1 MVSEDLSGRVLGG
14 RYRLV
19 RRLGEGGMG
28 AVYEA
33 VQLDLQR
40 KVAVKVLHPSATN
53 PEGLQRFQREARS
66 AAALRNTHIVQ
77 VTDFQVNAAEPA
89 FLVMELLDGLPL
101 SDAIDAEGRIEPLRL
116 ARIGRQVLHA
126 LAAAHA
132 AGIVHRDIKP
142 ENVFLCPSPTLGETV
157 KLVDFGIA
165 KLERD
170 GLDPL
175 TREGLVIGSILY
187 MSPEQAS
194 GSETDARSDIFSLGA
209 CMYYAL
215 SGRLPFQGNNA
226 LAVLRSLALGRV
238 DPLAKVAPHVDPE
251 LAAVVEQALSPD
263 PDRRPQSA
271 EAMGAALDA
280 WIRCRELGPSQPYP
294 ILPGSL
300 IPSPEIRDTSPSA
313 FEATA
318 MTPASGAHA
327 LGATTPSGPP
337 QFVSSPPPTGHTGT
351 TAVTVPPRTSRGPL
365 VFGAGLGIAGFAMG
379 AAAIVYVA
387 TRPSGLAVPQVPPTS
402 VDAGAVTLTP
412 PSAAPSASPTPAI
425 VAEVRPTATNRP
437 LPPHVVSDA
446 GRRSSSKEFLCMKD
460 SECGS
465 RGQCVSGKCACMPGW
480 DACDGRGC
488 FNLSSND
495 NCGACGVKC
504 GADEKC
510 AFDPAQHKTRCVN
523 CATLARVTFDSFSRY
538 DHCFGDAP
546 NWCTNV
552 NISNIHCGSCDNRCQ
567 GGDVCR
573 SGACVAP

>member
-33 VQLDLQR
+33 LQLDLQR

-187 MSPEQAS
+187 MSPEQAA
-194 GSETDARSDIFSLGA
+194 GAETDARSDIFSLGA

-238 DPLAKVAPHVDPE
+238 EPLAKVAPHVDPE
-251 LAAVVEQALSPD
+251 LASVVEQALSPD
-263 PDRRPQSA
+263 PVRRPRTA

-280 WIRCRELGPSQPYP
+280 WIRRRELGPSQPYP
-294 ILPGSL
+294 VVTGAV
-300 IPSPEIRDTSPSA
+300 IPAPEIRDTSPSA

-318 MTPASGAHA
+318 MTPASGAPG
-327 LGATTPSGPP
+327 LGPTEPSAPP
-337 QFVSSPPPTGHTGT
+337 RVSSPPPTGHTGHTGT
-351 TAVTVPPRTSRGPL
+351 TAVTVPPRSSRGPL
-365 VFGAGLGIAGFAMG
+365 VLGAGLGLAGLAMG

-387 TRPSGLAVPQVPPTS
+387 TRPSNVATPQVPS
-402 VDAGAVTLTP
+402 IDAGAVVVAPPASAP
-412 PSAAPSASPTPAI
+412 PSAPPTPAI
-425 VAEVRPTATNRP
+425 VAEVRPTPTHRP
-437 LPPHVVSDA
+437 SVPPVSDA
-446 GRRSSSKEFLCMKD
+446 GSRTSSKEFLCMKD

-480 DACDGRGC
+480 DSCDGRAC
-488 FNLSSND
+488 WNLSLPD

-523 CATLARVTFDSFSRY
+523 CATLSRVTFNTFDRY
-538 DHCFGDAP
+538 DHCWGDMP
-546 NWCTNV
+546 NFCTNV
-552 NISNIHCGSCDNRCQ
+552 NISPAHCGSCENRCQ
-567 GGDVCR
+567 GGQVCR
-573 SGACVAP
+573 QGTCVAP

>member
-187 MSPEQAS
+187 MSPEQAA
-194 GSETDARSDIFSLGA
+194 GAETDARSDIFSLGA

-251 LAAVVEQALSPD
+251 LAAIVEQALSPD
-263 PDRRPQSA
+263 PVRRPQSA

-280 WIRCRELGPSQPYP
+280 WIRRRELGPSQPYA
-294 ILPGSL
+294 ILPGAV
-300 IPSPEIRDTSPSA
+300 IPSPEFRDTSPSA

-351 TAVTVPPRTSRGPL
+351 TAVTVPPRTSRTPL
-365 VFGAGLGIAGFAMG
+365 VFGAGLGIAGLAMG
-379 AAAIVYVA
+379 AAAIAYVA
-387 TRPSGLAVPQVPPTS
+387 TRPSGLAVPQVPPAS
-402 VDAGAVTLTP
+402 VDAGAVALP
-412 PSAAPSASPTPAI
+412 AAPATSSAPAI
-425 VAEVRPTATNRP
+425 ADVRPPATTRP
-437 LPPHVVSDA
+437 IPARLVSDA
-446 GRRSSSKEFLCMKD
+446 GSRSSSKEFICMKD
-460 SECGS
+460 GECGS
-465 RGQCVSGKCACMPGW
+465 RGQCVSGKCVCTPGW
-480 DACDGRGC
+480 EACDGRGC
-488 FNLSSND
+488 FNLTQPD
-495 NCGACGVKC
+495 NCGACGIKC
-504 GADEKC
+504 AADEKC
-510 AFDPAQHKTRCVN
+510 AFDPAQHKNRCVN
-523 CATLARVTFDSFSRY
+523 CATLARVTYDSFSRY
-538 DHCFGDAP
+538 DHCFGDMP

-552 NISNIHCGSCDNRCQ
+552 NLSPLHCGRCDNRCE
-567 GGDVCR
+567 GGTSCR
-573 SGACVAP
+573 GGACVAP